1 MKMKKKVVQKMKKKR
16 ANPTNNPVEVSNA
29 YEHYGFNKKNE
40 EKNVIPDWMND
51 VITKRK
57 EHINPNKFKGLW
69 P

>member
-16 ANPTNNPVEVSNA
+16 ANPTNNAVEVSNA
-29 YEHYGFNKKNE
+29 YEHYGFNKKDK